1 MRSLV
6 AATKETTMTSSTPL
20 PWEAR
25 DARHPAHEAT
35 RQLAARA
42 LRSASAVMTRLALRL
57 AEPVP
62 HPPALPQREFHAEAG
77 APEGAL
83 YLDGRFVG
91 WIQGVT
97 RL

>member
-1 MRSLV
+1 
-6 AATKETTMTSSTPL
+6 MTSSTPL
-20 PWEAR
+20 PWETR
-25 DARHPAHEAT
+25 GTRHPVHEAT

-42 LRSASAVMTRLALRL
+42 LRSASAAMTRLASHL
-57 AEPVP
+57 AEPARRL
-62 HPPALPQREFHAEAG
+62 PAAQQREFHAEAG

-91 WIQGVT
+91 WIQGVK

>member
-1 MRSLV
+1 MS
-6 AATKETTMTSSTPL
+6 SSTPL
-20 PWEAR
+20 HWDSR
-25 DARHPAHEAT
+25 GTRHPLHDAA
-35 RQLAARA
+35 RQLAARS
-42 LRSASAVMTRLALRL
+42 LRSASAALGTLALRL
-57 AEPVP
+57 AEPGP
-62 HPPALPQREFHAEAG
+62 RWPTSEHHREFHAEAG

>member
-1 MRSLV
+1 M
-6 AATKETTMTSSTPL
+6 SSYSP
-20 PWEAR
+20 PHWDHR
-25 DARHPAHEAT
+25 GARHPVHEAA
-35 RQLAARA
+35 RRVAARG
-42 LRSASAVMTRLALRL
+42 LRSASAALGRLALRL
-57 AEPVP
+57 AEHGPRWP
-62 HPPALPQREFHAEAG
+62 TSELQREFHAEAG